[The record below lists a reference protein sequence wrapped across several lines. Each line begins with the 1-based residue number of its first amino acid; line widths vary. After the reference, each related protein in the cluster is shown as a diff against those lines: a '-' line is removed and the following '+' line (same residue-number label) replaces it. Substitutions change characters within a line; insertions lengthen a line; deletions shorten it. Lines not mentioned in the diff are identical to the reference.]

1 MHRQG
6 EEAGTRAL
14 KALGTG
20 VITAVG
26 SKLAGGGIAGEIGKR
41 LTNRIA
47 NGTVRAASGWGGA
60 TLKQGVLGATQ
71 NAAGAAGDKLAEG
84 ERPDIN
90 EIGKLAVKGAADGSV
105 GGAALHHAVVPT
117 EGRAKR
123 LIEGA
128 ANGNK
133 NAHTLEKHGKQT
145 TREQQLNRATEGI
158 NPDGKQA
165 YKTDSSRWL
174 RNVDTSDGLEVAKRF
189 WKQRRQFSPGRNDDV
204 TIFFDKPIGEGYLKN
219 NNQLIKTNKAV
230 FRFNEKGDLITS
242 YPKIGD

>member
-1 MHRQG
+1 MYEGQKPSFPTW
-6 EEAGTRAL
+6 EPELT
-14 KALGTG
+14 T
-20 VITAVG
+20 
-26 SKLAGGGIAGEIGKR
+26 GGIAEEIGKR

-60 TLKQGVLGATQ
+60 TLKQGVLGA
-71 NAAGAAGDKLAEG
+71 
-84 ERPDIN
+84 
-90 EIGKLAVKGAADGSV
+90 
-105 GGAALHHAVVPT
+105 ALRHAVVPT
-117 EGRAKR
+117 EGRAQR

-242 YPKIGD
+242 YPEIGD

>member
-1 MHRQG
+1 MS
-6 EEAGTRAL
+6 E
-14 KALGTG
+14 TG
-20 VITAVG
+20 KDVYEGQKPSFPTWEPE
-26 SKLAGGGIAGEIGKR
+26 LTTGGIAEEIGKR

-71 NAAGAAGDKLAEG
+71 NAAGVASDKLAEG

-90 EIGKLAVKGAADGSV
+90 EIGKLAVKGATDGSV

-174 RNVDTSDGLEVAKRF
+174 RNVDTSDGLEVAKRQ
-189 WKQRRQFSPGRNDDV
+189 WEQERRSNPNSKFEI
-204 TIFFDKPIGEGYLKN
+204 TIKFDKPIGEGYLRGSN
-219 NNQLIKTNKAV
+219 TLIKTNTAV
-230 FRFNEKGDLITS
+230 FRFSPKGELITS
-242 YPKIGD
+242 YPKIRD